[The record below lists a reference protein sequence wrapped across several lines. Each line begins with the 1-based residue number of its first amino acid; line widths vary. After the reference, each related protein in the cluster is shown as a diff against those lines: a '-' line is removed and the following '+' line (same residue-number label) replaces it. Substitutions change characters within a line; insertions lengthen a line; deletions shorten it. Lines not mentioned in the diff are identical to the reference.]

1 LHSPETT
8 RILLALLLGIVAA
21 AANLLGGLLISHRH
35 WSRHYLKY
43 FIALGA
49 GFMLATALLEMIPES
64 VNLAGGR
71 ITIHLPGSTDF
82 VMVHSGTEFVFLLVV
97 AGYFLV
103 HFFEHTLAPHF
114 HFGEETH
121 HAEISHAH
129 ASYAALLG
137 LVIHTFFDGVAIAS
151 GLLVSSWL
159 GGVIFVA
166 IFLHKIPEGF
176 TVASLMLA
184 SGQSRAAAFGSSAM
198 LGAATL
204 AGMALMFVLRNTVA
218 DALPFSA
225 GVTLYVAASDLIPEV
240 NREPGMGMA
249 VLVFLGVLVMVALK
263 AIFRI

>member
-1 LHSPETT
+1 M
-8 RILLALLLGIVAA
+8 LLLGVTAGG
-21 AANLLGGLLISHRH
+21 ANLLGGSLIAHRQ
-35 WSRHYLKY
+35 WSKQYLKY

-49 GFMLATALLEMIPES
+49 GFMLATALLEMIPEAVRLRS
-64 VNLAGGR
+64 DAPSLFLFRG
-71 ITIHLPGSTDF
+71 TDTVF
-82 VMVHSGTEFVFLLVV
+82 VIVLG
-97 AGYFLV
+97 GYFLV

-121 HAEISHAH
+121 HDEMSGAH

-151 GLLVSSWL
+151 GLLVSTWL

-166 IFLHKIPEGF
+166 VFLHKIPEGF

-184 SGQSRAAAFGSSAM
+184 SGQSRRAAFVSSAI

-204 AGMALMFVLRNTVA
+204 AGAGLMFVLRNTVA

-240 NREPGMGMA
+240 NREPGVGMA
-249 VLVFLGVLVMVALK
+249 ILVFAGVAIMLGLK
-263 AIFRI
+263 ALFHV

>member
-1 LHSPETT
+1 MVSTDTT
-8 RILLALLLGIVAA
+8 RLLVGTLLGLTAA
-21 AANLLGGLLISHRH
+21 GANVLGGSLVAHRE
-35 WSRHYLKY
+35 WSRRYLNY

-64 VNLAGGR
+64 LKLRSNSAAGFDA
-71 ITIHLPGSTDF
+71 STDTVF
-82 VMVHSGTEFVFLLVV
+82 VYVLG
-97 AGYFLV
+97 GYFLV
-103 HFFEHTLAPHF
+103 HFFEHTVAPHF

-121 HAEISHAH
+121 HHEISHAH

-184 SGQSRAAAFGSSAM
+184 SGQSRRAAFASSAI

-204 AGMALMFVLRNTVA
+204 AGMALMFVLRSTVA

-240 NREPGMGMA
+240 NREPGVGMA
-249 VLVFLGVLVMVALK
+249 VLVFLGVAILVTLK
-263 AIFRI
+263 ALFHV

>member
-1 LHSPETT
+1 MNPGTT
-8 RILLALLLGIVAA
+8 RILVALLLGGTAA
-21 AANLLGGLLISHRH
+21 AANLLGGLLVARRQ

-49 GFMLATALLEMIPES
+49 GFMLATALIEMIPES
-64 VNLAGGR
+64 VRLHGDASSFFFND
-71 ITIHLPGSTDF
+71 TN
-82 VMVHSGTEFVFLLVV
+82 VVFVFVL

-121 HAEISHAH
+121 HEEMSHAH

-151 GLLVSSWL
+151 GLLVSNWL
-159 GGVIFVA
+159 GGIIFIA

-184 SGQSRAAAFGSSAM
+184 GGQSRSAAFASSAI

-204 AGMALMFVLRNTVA
+204 AGMALMFVLRSTVA

-240 NREPGMGMA
+240 NREPSVGMA
-249 VLVFLGVLVMVALK
+249 VLVFLGVAVLIALRI
-263 AIFRI
+263 IFRVEV

>member
-1 LHSPETT
+1 LPSPETT

-21 AANLLGGLLISHRH
+21 GANLLGGLLISHSR
-35 WSRHYLKY
+35 WSRRYLKY

-49 GFMLATALLEMIPES
+49 GFMLATALLEMIPEAVTLGGGIS
-64 VNLAGGR
+64 VN
-71 ITIHLPGSTDF
+71 TSNGSYHF
-82 VMVHSGTEFVFLLVV
+82 GGTELAFMLVV

-121 HAEISHAH
+121 HDEISHAH

-151 GLLVSSWL
+151 GLLVSTWL

-184 SGQSRAAAFGSSAM
+184 SGQSRMAAFGSSAI

-240 NREPGMGMA
+240 NREPGVGMA
-249 VLVFLGVLVMVALK
+249 VLVFLGVLVLVVLK
-263 AIFRI
+263 AVFHV

>member
-1 LHSPETT
+1 MASAETT
-8 RILLALLLGIVAA
+8 RILLAALLGLTAA
-21 AANLLGGLLISHRH
+21 AANVAGGALIAHRR

-49 GFMLATALLEMIPES
+49 GFMLATAMIEMIPES
-64 VNLAGGR
+64 LKLRSEHASFFFNDTNAV
-71 ITIHLPGSTDF
+71 
-82 VMVHSGTEFVFLLVV
+82 FVFVL

-121 HAEISHAH
+121 HEEVSHAH

-151 GLLVSSWL
+151 GLLVSTWL
-159 GGVIFVA
+159 GTVIFVA

-184 SGQSRAAAFGSSAM
+184 SGQSRGAAFISSAI
-198 LGAATL
+198 LGGATL
-204 AGMALMFVLRNTVA
+204 AGMGLMFVLRSAVA

-240 NREPGMGMA
+240 NREPAPAMA
-249 VLVFLGVLVMVALK
+249 VLVFLGVAVLLGLK
-263 AIFRI
+263 GLFHL

>member
-1 LHSPETT
+1 MHSPHMA
-8 RILLALLLGIVAA
+8 RLLVALLMGLVAA
-21 AANLLGGLLISHRH
+21 GANLLGGLLIARRQ
-35 WSRHYLKY
+35 WSRRYLKY

-49 GFMLATALLEMIPES
+49 GFMLATALIEMIPES
-64 VNLAGGR
+64 LRLRDKSSSFFFNDPNTV
-71 ITIHLPGSTDF
+71 
-82 VMVHSGTEFVFLLVV
+82 FVFVL

-121 HAEISHAH
+121 HEEMSHAH

-151 GLLVSSWL
+151 GLLVSTWL

-166 IFLHKIPEGF
+166 VFLHKVPEGF

-184 SGQSRAAAFGSSAM
+184 SGQSRRAALGSSAI

-204 AGMALMFVLRNTVA
+204 AGMVLMFLLRSAVA
-218 DALPFSA
+218 DALPFAA

-249 VLVFLGVLVMVALK
+249 VLVFAGVAILIALK
-263 AIFRI
+263 ALFHV

>member
-1 LHSPETT
+1 MGFFVST
-8 RILLALLLGIVAA
+8 RVLLALLMGVVAA
-21 AANLLGGLLISHRH
+21 GANLLGGLLISHRQ

-49 GFMLATALLEMIPES
+49 GFMLATAMLEMIPES
-64 VNLAGGR
+64 VKLGGSGMA
-71 ITIHLPGSTDF
+71 IFLPGRSYYFGAGPELVF
-82 VMVHSGTEFVFLLVV
+82 VLVV

-151 GLLVSSWL
+151 GLLVSNWL

-184 SGQSRAAAFGSSAM
+184 SGQSRAAAFGSSAI

-204 AGMALMFVLRNTVA
+204 AGMALMLVLRNTVA
-218 DALPFSA
+218 EALPFSA

-240 NREPGMGMA
+240 NREPSVGMA
-249 VLVFLGVLVMVALK
+249 VLVFLGVLVLVALK
-263 AIFRI
+263 AIFRV